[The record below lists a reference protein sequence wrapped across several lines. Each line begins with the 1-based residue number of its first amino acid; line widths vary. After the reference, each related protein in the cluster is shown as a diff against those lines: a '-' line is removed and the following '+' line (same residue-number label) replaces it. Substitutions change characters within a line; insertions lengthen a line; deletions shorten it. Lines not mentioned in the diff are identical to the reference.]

1 MEKSKQT
8 LVVLV
13 FKAMEGLKQLVMI
26 FITISTFD
34 STTYIHK
41 LIAKKEKKKKEKIV
55 HSLRNKNRLGS
66 STPVH

>member
-34 STTYIHK
+34 SSTYVHK
-41 LIAKKEKKKKEKIV
+41 LIAKKEKKKMKKLYIV
-55 HSLRNKNRLGS
+55 
-66 STPVH
+66 